1 MVPARVYS
9 VGARTRWQAMSQSTC
24 PWTVPGKEYTPPSQ
38 WSALVLLLIPL
49 VKLGPVGFYSNNWG
63 ADPATERAVTTTE
76 QREGPANHERH
87 TFQEAAGIHTKPALV
102 PKMLNPHRLHRYLCR
117 ADKYPSKTM
126 VTASPKL
133 ME

>member
-9 VGARTRWQAMSQSTC
+9 VGACTRWQAMSQSTC

-76 QREGPANHERH
+76 QREGLTPHPL
-87 TFQEAAGIHTKPALV
+87 KALV
-102 PKMLNPHRLHRYLCR
+102 TATHTLSR
-117 ADKYPSKTM
+117 AST
-126 VTASPKL
+126 T
-133 ME
+133 